1 MTTFL
6 LMRHGQPDY
15 SGPNKW
21 NAPGWGSE
29 MAPLTELGQEQ
40 VQQQVDRIR
49 EFNPQVVI
57 CSPAARA
64 LHTALV
70 LRPYIKV
77 QFRVEFDL
85 HEWVPDM
92 NFQWRSLAEVDKLY
106 SEFKYYKGEWPSGT
120 TLLWETVPHMRQRA
134 YNTLRKYLDYQRILV
149 ICHGQL
155 MRAIT
160 GVEVEKVELAS
171 FMPFQMDK

>member
-1 MTTFL
+1 MTLFL

-15 SGPNKW
+15 SGPNRW
-21 NAPGWGSE
+21 NTPGWGSE
-29 MAPLTELGQEQ
+29 MAPLTEIGE
-40 VQQQVDRIR
+40 QQVNQQVEKIQ

-70 LRPYIKV
+70 LRPYLQV
-77 QFRVEFDL
+77 QFRVEFDM

-92 NFQWRSLAEVDKLY
+92 NFRWRSLAEVEELY
-106 SEFKYYKGEWPSGT
+106 SEFKYFKGEWPPEK
-120 TLLWETVPHMRQRA
+120 TLPWETVPHMRRRA
-134 YNTLRKYLDYQRILV
+134 LNVLRNYLAYQKVLV

-160 GVEVEKVELAS
+160 GVEIEKIELAGL
-171 FMPFQMDK
+171 MPFQIEQ